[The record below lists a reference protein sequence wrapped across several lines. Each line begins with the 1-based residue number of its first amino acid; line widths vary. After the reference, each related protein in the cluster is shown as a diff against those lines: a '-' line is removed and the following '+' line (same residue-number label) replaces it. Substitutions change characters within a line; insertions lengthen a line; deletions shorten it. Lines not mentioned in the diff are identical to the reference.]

1 MIYVVELS
9 FPTQSRSPPELIKKK
24 APCIRTGLF
33 SWWCARHVR
42 RLDGERPL
50 QALQWELLAEGK
62 GVHREVESEGSRRQ
76 TLGPTNRNRI

>member
-1 MIYVVELS
+1 MQLRG
-9 FPTQSRSPPELIKKK
+9 THQRPPFF
-24 APCIRTGLF
+24 G
-33 SWWCARHVR
+33 CARHVR

>member
-1 MIYVVELS
+1 MAG
-9 FPTQSRSPPELIKKK
+9 F
-24 APCIRTGLF
+24 F
-33 SWWCARHVR
+33 WCARHVR

>member
-1 MIYVVELS
+1 MAESQEV
-9 FPTQSRSPPELIKKK
+9 SRSHSTHRDCEEGQNGNK
-24 APCIRTGLF
+24 
-33 SWWCARHVR
+33 HVR

>member
-1 MIYVVELS
+1 LPIFNFKTVIVTASDKE
-9 FPTQSRSPPELIKKK
+9 PPVK
-24 APCIRTGLF
+24 RGSLF
-33 SWWCARHVR
+33 RCARHVR